1 MKHYTLMHKKRTDW
15 DYLAIR
21 LLNNTCW
28 YRREYVDQK
37 LYRLKARLMTLLNTT
52 DSDIER
58 QPAMRLRNGGALNIT
73 SREELYLHIAC
84 HKYVIALLETYDYHY
99 VNDAYREH
107 CHKCNVECGD
117 HLHFGRKHHS
127 DIFQLPCW

>member
-1 MKHYTLMHKKRTDW
+1 MSTHTIQRRTDW
-15 DYLAIR
+15 DYLAIQ

-28 YRREYVDQK
+28 YRKEYVDQK
-37 LYRLKARLMTLLNTT
+37 LNRLKGNLMTLLNMT
-52 DSDIER
+52 DADIEN
-58 QPAMRLRNGGALNIT
+58 QPAMKKPRHGRLNVTN
-73 SREELYLHIAC
+73 REELYSNIAG

-99 VNDAYREH
+99 VNNAYREH